1 MATGEAVDFKWYRYT
16 ADDGSF
22 WAVKVDKTWGD
33 DADSG
38 LAARNAADP
47 VWPRA
52 KHYRLR
58 KAIMQDAV
66 STRTT
71 ARVLGTAAAAGGVA
85 GFTQTVKVRGSAG
98 DLTLTTIGVQ
108 GERRPHQRAII
119 SKPEPITT

>member
-22 WAVKVDKTWGD
+22 WGVKVDKTWGD

-47 VWPRA
+47 VWPGGR
-52 KHYRLR
+52 YRLR

-66 STRTT
+66 SSRSTS
-71 ARVLGTAAAAGGVA
+71 RVLGTAGAAGGVA
-85 GFTQTVKVRGSAG
+85 GFTQTTKVRGSAG
-98 DLTLTTIGVQ
+98 DLTLTTIGIQ
-108 GERRPHQRAII
+108 PERRPRSRAII